1 MKIKFIIPGPAQ
13 AKQRPRVNRNTGRI
27 YTPGATSKYEK
38 LVKESYGDNPCFE
51 DQFIS
56 VKILFKFEIPK
67 SYSKKKRSEALEGI
81 IRPTKADIDNYIKS
95 VLDGLNKVAF
105 LDDRYIY
112 SIEASKIFAEEA
124 ETIVEISNKGG
135 YNGIGVE

>member
-1 MKIKFIIPGPAQ
+1 MNIKFTIPGPAQ

-67 SYSKKKRSEALEGI
+67 SYNKTKRSEALRGI
-81 IRPTKADIDNYIKS
+81 LRPSRADIDNYIKS
-95 VLDGLNKVAF
+95 VLDGLNKVAYS
-105 LDDRYIY
+105 DDKYIY
-112 SIEASKIFAEEA
+112 KIEAEKMFAEEA
-124 ETIVEISNKGG
+124 ETIVEIKN
-135 YNGIGVE
+135 

>member
-1 MKIKFIIPGPAQ
+1 MTMSCHSKVVFTIPGPAQ
-13 AKQRPRVNRNTGRI
+13 AKQRPRINRNTGRV

-56 VKILFKFEIPK
+56 INILFKFEVPK
-67 SYSKKKRSEALEGI
+67 SYSKKKRAEALAGNL
-81 IRPTKADIDNYIKS
+81 RPTKADIDNYIKS

-105 LDDRYIY
+105 LDDRYIC
-112 SIEASKIFAEEA
+112 SITAEKIFAEES
-124 ETIVEISNKGG
+124 EVIVEIKN
-135 YNGIGVE
+135 

>member
-1 MKIKFIIPGPAQ
+1 MNIKFVIPGPAQ

-27 YTPGATSKYEK
+27 YTPGATHKYEK

-56 VKILFKFEIPK
+56 IKIVFKFEVPK
-67 SYSKKKRSEALEGI
+67 SYSKKKQSEALEGI
-81 IRPTKADIDNYIKS
+81 IRPTKADVDNYIKS

-105 LDDRYIY
+105 LDDRYIC
-112 SIEASKIFAEEA
+112 SIEASKIFAKEA
-124 ETIVEISNKGG
+124 ETIVEINSMKTD
-135 YNGIGVE
+135 

>member
-1 MKIKFIIPGPAQ
+1 MMTCHSKVVFTIPGPAQ
-13 AKQRPRVNRNTGRI
+13 AKQRPRINRNTGRV

-56 VKILFKFEIPK
+56 IKILFKFEVPK
-67 SYSKKKRSEALEGI
+67 SYSKKKRAEALTGNL
-81 IRPTKADIDNYIKS
+81 RPTKADIDNYIKS

-105 LDDRYIY
+105 LDDRYIC
-112 SIEASKIFAEEA
+112 SITAEKIFAEESK
-124 ETIVEISNKGG
+124 TIVEIKN
-135 YNGIGVE
+135 

>member
-1 MKIKFIIPGPAQ
+1 MEQKITFVIPGPA
-13 AKQRPRVNRNTGRI
+13 KSKDRPRINRNTGRV
-27 YTPGATSKYEK
+27 YTPGATHKYEK

-56 VKILFKFEIPK
+56 VKILFKFSVPK

-81 IRPTKADIDNYIKS
+81 VRPTKADIDNYIKS

-112 SIEASKIFAEEA
+112 NITAEKIFAEES
-124 ETIVEISNKGG
+124 EVIVEIKN
-135 YNGIGVE
+135 

>member
-1 MKIKFIIPGPAQ
+1 MIVKFTIPGA
-13 AKQRPRVNRNTGRI
+13 AKAKERPRINRNTGRV

-51 DQFIS
+51 DDFIS
-56 VKILFKFEIPK
+56 IKITFKISIPK
-67 SYSKKKRSEALEGI
+67 SYSKKKRAEALAGNL
-81 IRPTKADIDNYIKS
+81 RPTKADIDNYIKS

-112 SIEASKIFAEEA
+112 SITAEKIFAEES
-124 ETIVEISNKGG
+124 EVIVEIKN
-135 YNGIGVE
+135 

>member
-1 MKIKFIIPGPAQ
+1 MMTCHSKAVFTIPGPAQ
-13 AKQRPRVNRNTGRI
+13 AKQRPRINRNTGRV

-56 VKILFKFEIPK
+56 IKILFKFEVPK
-67 SYSKKKRSEALEGI
+67 SYSKKKRVEALAGNL
-81 IRPTKADIDNYIKS
+81 RPTKADIDNYIKS

-105 LDDRYIY
+105 LDDRYIC

-124 ETIVEISNKGG
+124 ETIVEINSMKTN
-135 YNGIGVE
+135 

>member
-13 AKQRPRVNRNTGRI
+13 VKQRPRVNRNTGRI
-27 YTPGATSKYEK
+27 YTPGATHKYEK

-56 VKILFKFEIPK
+56 IKIVFKFEVPK
-67 SYSKKKRSEALEGI
+67 SYSKKKRAEALAGDL
-81 IRPTKADIDNYIKS
+81 RPTKADIDNYIKS

-105 LDDRYIY
+105 LDDRYIC
-112 SIEASKIFAEEA
+112 SIEASKIFGEEA
-124 ETIVEISNKGG
+124 ETIVEIKN
-135 YNGIGVE
+135 

>member
-1 MKIKFIIPGPAQ
+1 MEQKITFVIPGPAK
-13 AKQRPRVNRNTGRI
+13 AKERPRINRNTGRI
-27 YTPGATSKYEK
+27 YTPGATHKYEK

-56 VKILFKFEIPK
+56 IKIVFKFEVPK
-67 SYSKKKRSEALEGI
+67 SYSKKKRAEALEGNL
-81 IRPTKADIDNYIKS
+81 RPTKADIDNYIKS

-105 LDDRYIY
+105 LDDRYIC

-124 ETIVEISNKGG
+124 ETIVEINSMKTN
-135 YNGIGVE
+135 

>member
-1 MKIKFIIPGPAQ
+1 MKIKFTIPGPAQ

-38 LVKESYGDNPCFE
+38 LVKESYGDNPRFE

-56 VKILFKFEIPK
+56 VKILFKFEVPK
-67 SYSKKKRSEALEGI
+67 SYSKKKRSEALAGNL
-81 IRPTKADIDNYIKS
+81 RPTKADIDNYIKS

-112 SIEASKIFAEEA
+112 NIMAEKIFAEES
-124 ETIVEISNKGG
+124 ETIVEISNMKREDLK
-135 YNGIGVE
+135 NG

>member
-27 YTPGATSKYEK
+27 YTPGATHKYEK
-38 LVKESYGDNPCFE
+38 IVKESYGDNPCFE

-56 VKILFKFEIPK
+56 IKIVFKFEVPK
-67 SYSKKKRSEALEGI
+67 SYSKKKRAEALAGDL
-81 IRPTKADIDNYIKS
+81 RPTKADIDNYIKS

-105 LDDRYIY
+105 LDDRYIC

-124 ETIVEISNKGG
+124 ETIVEINSMKTN
-135 YNGIGVE
+135 

>member
-1 MKIKFIIPGPAQ
+1 MKIKFVIPGPAQ

-27 YTPGATSKYEK
+27 YTPGATHKYEK

-56 VKILFKFEIPK
+56 IKITFKFEVPK
-67 SYSKKKRSEALEGI
+67 SYSKKKRAEALAGDL
-81 IRPTKADIDNYIKS
+81 RPTKADIDNYIKS
-95 VLDGLNKVAF
+95 VLDGLNKAAF
-105 LDDRYIY
+105 LDDRYIC

-124 ETIVEISNKGG
+124 ETIVEINSMKTD
-135 YNGIGVE
+135 

>member
-1 MKIKFIIPGPAQ
+1 MEQKITFVIPGPAK
-13 AKQRPRVNRNTGRI
+13 AKDRPRMNIRTGRI
-27 YTPGATSKYEK
+27 YTPGATHKYEK
-38 LVKESYGDNPCFE
+38 LVKESYGNNPCFE

-56 VKILFKFEIPK
+56 VKILFKFSVPK

-105 LDDRYIY
+105 LDDRYIC
-112 SIEASKIFAEEA
+112 SITAEKIFAEES
-124 ETIVEISNKGG
+124 EVIVEIKN
-135 YNGIGVE
+135 

>member
-1 MKIKFIIPGPAQ
+1 MRIVGGSVVKIKFTIPGPAQ

-38 LVKESYGDNPCFE
+38 LVKESYGDNPRFE

-56 VKILFKFEIPK
+56 VKILFKFEVPK
-67 SYSKKKRSEALEGI
+67 SYSKKKRSEALAGNL
-81 IRPTKADIDNYIKS
+81 RPTKADIDNYIKS

-112 SIEASKIFAEEA
+112 SITAEKIFAEES
-124 ETIVEISNKGG
+124 ETIVEIKN
-135 YNGIGVE
+135 

>member
-1 MKIKFIIPGPAQ
+1 MMTTCHSKVVFTIPGPAQ

-27 YTPGATSKYEK
+27 YTPGATHKYEK

-56 VKILFKFEIPK
+56 INILFKFEVPK
-67 SYSKKKRSEALEGI
+67 SYSKKKRAEALAGNL
-81 IRPTKADIDNYIKS
+81 RPTKADIDNYIKS

-105 LDDRYIY
+105 LDDRYIC
-112 SIEASKIFAEEA
+112 SIAAEKIFAEES
-124 ETIVEISNKGG
+124 ETIVEIKK
-135 YNGIGVE
+135 

>member
-27 YTPGATSKYEK
+27 YTPGATHKYEK

-56 VKILFKFEIPK
+56 IKILFKFEVPK
-67 SYSKKKRSEALEGI
+67 SYSKKKRAEALAGNL
-81 IRPTKADIDNYIKS
+81 RPTKADIDNYIKS

-112 SIEASKIFAEEA
+112 SIEATKVYTDGEPEV
-124 ETIVEISNKGG
+124 IVEIKN
-135 YNGIGVE
+135 

>member
-1 MKIKFIIPGPAQ
+1 MEVKFIIPGPAQ

-27 YTPGATSKYEK
+27 YTPGATHKYEK

-56 VKILFKFEIPK
+56 IKITFKFEVPK
-67 SYSKKKRSEALEGI
+67 SYNKKKRAEALEGDL
-81 IRPTKADIDNYIKS
+81 RPTKADIDNYIKS

-105 LDDRYIY
+105 LDDRYIF

-124 ETIVEISNKGG
+124 ETIVEINSMKTN
-135 YNGIGVE
+135 

>member
-1 MKIKFIIPGPAQ
+1 MNISELTQGIESIKSTVIVDKEQ
-13 AKQRPRVNRNTGRI
+13 ATN
-27 YTPGATSKYEK
+27 KYEK

-56 VKILFKFEIPK
+56 IKILFKFEVPK
-67 SYSKKKRSEALEGI
+67 SYSKKKRSEALAGNL
-81 IRPTKADIDNYIKS
+81 RPTKADIDNYIKS

-112 SIEASKIFAEEA
+112 SITAEKIFAEES
-124 ETIVEISNKGG
+124 EVIVEISNMKREDLK
-135 YNGIGVE
+135 NG